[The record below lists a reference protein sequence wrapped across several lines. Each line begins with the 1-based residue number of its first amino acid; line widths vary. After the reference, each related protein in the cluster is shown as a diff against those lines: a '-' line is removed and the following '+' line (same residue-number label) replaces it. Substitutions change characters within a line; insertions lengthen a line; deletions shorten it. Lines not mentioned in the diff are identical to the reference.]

1 MIGESAA
8 WRNVHQ
14 NGRAAGQAMGVGK
27 CAVEVKFVDSVTG
40 ENLALF
46 AETKVGK
53 KYSASGFSATGQTEE
68 AMEEW
73 ATLLKER
80 ISVLWGK

>member
-1 MIGESAA
+1 MIPASF
-8 WRNVHQ
+8 
-14 NGRAAGQAMGVGK
+14 QAVGVGK

-40 ENLALF
+40 EKLALF

-53 KYSASGFSATGQTEE
+53 KYSTSGYTKTGQTEE

-73 ATLLKER
+73 AALMKER